1 MIRRRLLI
9 CSIAKDTF
17 EFLNSF
23 LFLWRIFKEDTEDN
37 DDEEAKNTGQ
47 RYEEAGHYAESTGA
61 VGGDLRRDPAEDNL
75 ILFIDEVQYI
85 SEELDAAAFP
95 GVGAGV
101 AVNMF
106 NENVDLGQEECQEVT
121 DNDQQSF

>member
-1 MIRRRLLI
+1 MLSRLELQLGI
-9 CSIAKDTF
+9 L
-17 EFLNSF
+17 E
-23 LFLWRIFKEDTEDN
+23 
-37 DDEEAKNTGQ
+37 
-47 RYEEAGHYAESTGA
+47 
-61 VGGDLRRDPAEDNL
+61 VRRDPAEDNL
-75 ILFIDEVQYI
+75 ILFIDHVQDI
-85 SEELDAAAFP
+85 SEEFYAASFP